1 MHIILLESFFFQP
14 LDSKQLLRLKFH
26 KNAEGQY
33 HCPVLFKQFTD
44 KSHIVAIR
52 TTGNVFSYEAV
63 EQLNLKP
70 KNWKELL
77 TDEVFTRQ
85 DIVTLQDPNHLSKFN
100 IANFHHVKNDQK
112 IEDEGLSLPSLWCL
126 QFIHCIYFIS
136 LLELVRAKTDPAAR
150 LKSINAETKVVLAQ
164 LEKDYKAPEEQVV
177 VKLTA
182 DSVNAVNN

>member
-1 MHIILLESFFFQP
+1 M
-14 LDSKQLLRLKFH
+14 DSKQLLKLKFH

-85 DIVTLQDPNHLSKFN
+85 DIVTLQDPSHLSKFN

-112 IEDEGLSLPSLWCL
+112 IEDEGLSLLSLQGLWW
-126 QFIHCIYFIS
+126 IHCINI
-136 LLELVRAKTDPAAR
+136 LLVELVRAKTDPAAR

-164 LEKDYKAPEEQVV
+164 LEKDYKAPEEKVV

-182 DSVNAVNN
+182 DSVNAVNGLKCSWENGYFQI